1 MGIDHPLSIVELRNI
16 VTIEGYNITE
26 RFVIGR
32 SDIFQSDNNFF
43 EHMRNL
49 DLSQTENVQFLLV
62 LE

>member
-16 VTIEGYNITE
+16 VTIEGYNLTE

-32 SDIFQSDNNFF
+32 SDIFQSGNNFF